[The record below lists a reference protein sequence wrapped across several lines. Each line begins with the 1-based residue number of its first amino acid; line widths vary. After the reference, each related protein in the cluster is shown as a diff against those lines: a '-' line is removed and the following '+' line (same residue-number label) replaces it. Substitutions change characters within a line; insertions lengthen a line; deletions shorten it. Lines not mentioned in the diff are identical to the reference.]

1 MKTFIMLFCFVFLYH
16 GLQLN
21 AQINGNYWNHQT
33 SLLPKRMPL
42 PDNPELIKRI
52 DLDGDGDPDVMFYTI
67 MNGIPVM
74 WIDDQNNMKW
84 TDLEGDMAGGCL
96 CIDRNK
102 DGIFAGPEDICID
115 FIDFENDEKANMMW
129 LVEWGKDDV
138 RGLDWNISH
147 IMAFI
152 DEDQKG
158 VFNYIDWNLMAMRHW
173 ERIGHSNF
181 LTGYKGNT
189 TFTKVCTNTNRL
201 SDLRYS
207 WENPF
212 IFWDV
217 DHDGLSEVALRMLD
231 IPEIRENVEDPN
243 FKDEKSEVD
252 VRFTKQISYVAI
264 TYDMDNDN
272 GQGNEFDFDMTLC
285 FEGEGFAY
293 DDQVN
298 KFKNMKGLPEA
309 NQYLYD
315 SSWRMI
321 DELIFPNRETAI
333 DLTYNRGKW
342 ESCRF
347 VFDEDDDCNRWERV
361 ELYDPKNV
369 FASGVRRGGLDNNPQ
384 ADEVGDRGEF
394 DMDFSGKGNLYVG
407 GFDGKTHLYGAEW
420 GAWRIDQTAYSFQGY
435 GGLYEHWDN
444 NRIQYAL
451 NKFATIKYTDTD
463 NNGFFDLI
471 EYDLDGDTIFE
482 KIVSLKAL
490 GIDDRQT
497 VIETKGMDYWDYNS
511 LFKTITEKNWE
522 RAQQAISIAE
532 NRGVSTG
539 WYAFWK
545 NPLTLFEKYQYAYW
559 LNFYI
564 YMDLRHLAKS
574 KGDLQLVTQID
585 RAYYS
590 GDWELI
596 NSKQKRRRNEQ

>member
-1 MKTFIMLFCFVFLYH
+1 MKTSIMLFCFVFLYH

-21 AQINGNYWNHQT
+21 AQINENYWNHQT
-33 SLLPKRMPL
+33 TLLPKRLPL
-42 PDNPELIKRI
+42 PDNPELIQRI
-52 DLDGDGDPDVMFYTI
+52 DLNGDGDPDVMFYTF

-74 WIDDQNNMKW
+74 WIDDQNRMKW

-115 FIDFENDEKANMMW
+115 FIDFENDGKVNMMW
-129 LVEWGKDDV
+129 LVEWGKADV
-138 RGLDWNISH
+138 RGLDWINSH

-158 VFNYIDWNLMAMRHW
+158 VFNYIDWNHLAMRHW
-173 ERIGHSNF
+173 ERNGHSNF
-181 LTGYKGNT
+181 FTGYKGNT
-189 TFTKVCTNTNRL
+189 TFTKVCTNTYRL

-231 IPEIRENVEDPN
+231 IPEIRKNAEDPN

-252 VRFTKQISYVAI
+252 VRFTKKINYVAI
-264 TYDMDNDN
+264 TYDLDNDN
-272 GQGNEFDFDMTLC
+272 GQGNEFDFDMSLC
-285 FEGEGFAY
+285 FEGEGLEY

-309 NQYLYD
+309 NQFLSD

-342 ESCRF
+342 KSCRF

-361 ELYDPKNV
+361 EFYEPKNV
-369 FASGVRRGGLDNNPQ
+369 FASGTGRGGLDNHPQ
-384 ADEVGDRGEF
+384 ADAVGDRGEF
-394 DMDFSGKGNLYVG
+394 DMDFSGKGNLYIG
-407 GFDGKTHLYGAEW
+407 GFDGKIHLYGAEW

-435 GGLYEHWDN
+435 GGLYEHWEKK
-444 NRIQYAL
+444 RLQYEP
-451 NKFATIKYTDTD
+451 NKFATVKYTDTD
-463 NNGFFDLI
+463 NNGFIDLV

-490 GIDDRQT
+490 GIDDRQK
-497 VIETKGMDYWDYNS
+497 VIETKEMDYKDYNS